1 MKSNATSGLP
11 LSVFVSVCTLVVVLS
26 VSKTAYANNFNFTS
40 LCRLYGQSCLDGHG
54 KRFDS
59 HIQGNVLQEN
69 QVDAAISDKHQ
80 EMEPLRL
87 RNEFVIPGRKFEGQ
101 EEMLLPQTRR
111 QDSTRFDPFTLSFI
125 VRQWLTSQ
133 HRLHQPDVE
142 LNNN

>member
-11 LSVFVSVCTLVVVLS
+11 LSICVSVCTLVVLLS
-26 VSKTAYANNFNFTS
+26 VSETVYAKRGCSAF
-40 LCRLYGQSCLDGHG
+40 GHSCFGGHG

-59 HIQGNVLQEN
+59 HIQGNALQEN
-69 QVDAAISDKHQ
+69 QVDAATSDKHQ

-142 LNNN
+142 LNNK